1 MSEEEA
7 LRRAREEVA
16 QLEAERLRL
25 STEVMEGRQGAL
37 EEDERL
43 RQRIADLGRWL
54 MEAERGEGGEGGA
67 A

>member
-7 LRRAREEVA
+7 LRRVREEIA

-43 RQRIADLGRWL
+43 RLRIADLGRWL
-54 MEAERGEGGEGGA
+54 MEAEREGDEGGA

>member
-7 LRRAREEVA
+7 LRRVREEIA

-25 STEVMEGRQGAL
+25 SSEVMEGRQGAL

-43 RQRIADLGRWL
+43 RLRIADLGRWL
-54 MEAERGEGGEGGA
+54 MEAERGRRGGA

>member
-7 LRRAREEVA
+7 LRRVREEIA
-16 QLEAERLRL
+16 ELEAQRLRL
-25 STEVMEGRQGAL
+25 SPEVMEGRQGAL

-43 RQRIADLGRWL
+43 RQRIAELGRWL
-54 MEAERGEGGEGGA
+54 MEAEREGSEGGA

>member
-25 STEVMEGRQGAL
+25 STEVMEGRRGAL

-54 MEAERGEGGEGGA
+54 MEAEREGGEGGA

>member
-7 LRRAREEVA
+7 LRRVREEIA

-43 RQRIADLGRWL
+43 RLRIADLGRWL
-54 MEAERGEGGEGGA
+54 MEAEREGGEGGA

>member
-7 LRRAREEVA
+7 LRRVREEIA
-16 QLEAERLRL
+16 ELEAERLRL

-37 EEDERL
+37 EKDEPL
-43 RQRIADLGRWL
+43 RQCIAELGRWL
-54 MEAERGEGGEGGA
+54 MKAEKGGGEGGA

>member
-1 MSEEEA
+1 VSEEEA
-7 LRRAREEVA
+7 LRRVREEIA

-43 RQRIADLGRWL
+43 RLRIADLGRWL
-54 MEAERGEGGEGGA
+54 MEAEREGGEGGA